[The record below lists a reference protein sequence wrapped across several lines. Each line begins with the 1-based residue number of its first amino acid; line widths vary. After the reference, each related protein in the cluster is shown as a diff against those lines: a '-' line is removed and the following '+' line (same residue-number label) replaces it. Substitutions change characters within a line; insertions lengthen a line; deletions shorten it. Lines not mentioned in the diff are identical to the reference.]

1 MIGFF
6 NESCFI
12 LVKHYEIDNFI
23 SNQYYKIEK
32 EYITLFCEAFILK
45 NNKIKKVKGK
55 IKIDFEKLLISPMI
69 DEDKFLNSYI
79 YDDDKFIFFN
89 FLISKENFECK
100 IFDTKLESIDRANEF
115 IEERVKDPKLLV
127 AFTEL
132 FLNAY
137 EHGNLGLSFEEKSNL
152 MREGKYIEYLK
163 NHKTDKKIIICFS
176 SFVYKS
182 QKIDAIKIVDEGEGF
197 EVIEK
202 QGLFNGRGI
211 KLSSK
216 YAYIFYNQKGN
227 EVLII
232 KEVDGY

>member
-6 NESCFI
+6 NESYFI
-12 LVKHYEIDNFI
+12 LVKNYEIDNFI
-23 SNQYYKIEK
+23 SNKYYSLEK
-32 EYITLFCEAFILK
+32 GYITLFSESFVLK
-45 NNKIKKVKGK
+45 DGKIKKVKGK
-55 IKIDFEKLLISPMI
+55 IKIDFEKLLISPKI
-69 DEDKFLNSYI
+69 DENRFLNSYI

-89 FLISKENFECK
+89 FLISKEKFECK
-100 IFDTKLESIDRANEF
+100 VFNTKLESIDEASEF
-115 IEERVKDPKLLV
+115 IETKVNDPKLMV

-152 MREGKYIEYLK
+152 MKEGKYIDYLK
-163 NHKTDKKIIICFS
+163 NHKTDKKIVVCFA
-176 SFVYKS
+176 SFFYKS
-182 QKIDAIKIVDEGEGF
+182 KKITAIKIVDEGNGF
-197 EVIEK
+197 KVIERK
-202 QGLFNGRGI
+202 GLFSGRGI

-232 KEVDGY
+232 KEFDGY